1 MGPVGVRAPCAQDTP
16 KAGRMGVMKTEEAQ
30 TRAEDATT
38 APDEG
43 SIGAE
48 ILGAIEAVVF
58 ASERPIGAARIC
70 RGLQEAGEGLID
82 PDAVDERLVERGV
95 RALNEQYER
104 SGRAFRIESV
114 AGGYRVMTIERY
126 ASLVGALH
134 KSRAQQKL
142 SKAALE
148 TLAIIAYRQ
157 PITRAD
163 LEAIRGVSCGEVLRS
178 LLERRL
184 IAITGRAEVLGR
196 PMLYGTTKAFL
207 DAFGLR
213 SIKDLP
219 STDEPALGAV

>member
-1 MGPVGVRAPCAQDTP
+1 MSTEAAQANTGKAVTP
-16 KAGRMGVMKTEEAQ
+16 PGGDLSSDLV
-30 TRAEDATT
+30 
-38 APDEG
+38 
-43 SIGAE
+43 
-48 ILGAIEAVVF
+48 GAIEAVIF
-58 ASERPIGAARIC
+58 ASERPIGPERIC
-70 RGLQEAGEGLID
+70 QGLRDAGGGIVGSG
-82 PDAVDERLVERGV
+82 DADEEMIERAV
-95 RALNEQYER
+95 CALNEAYER

-114 AGGYRVMTIERY
+114 AGGYRVMTVERY
-126 ASLVGALH
+126 ASLVGAFQ

-196 PMLYGTTKAFL
+196 PMLYGTTKTFL

-219 STDEPALGAV
+219 STGELGGGSV

>member
-1 MGPVGVRAPCAQDTP
+1 MSTEATQAEASGAVAHSEDGGVSADL
-16 KAGRMGVMKTEEAQ
+16 
-30 TRAEDATT
+30 
-38 APDEG
+38 
-43 SIGAE
+43 
-48 ILGAIEAVVF
+48 LGAVEAVIF
-58 ASERPIGAARIC
+58 ASERPIGPGRIC
-70 RGLQEAGEGLID
+70 QGLRESLGEAAG
-82 PDAVDERLVERGV
+82 DAPEVDERLVERAV
-95 RALNEQYER
+95 CVLNEEYER

-114 AGGYRVMTIERY
+114 AGGYRVMTVARY
-126 ASLVGALH
+126 AALVGAFQ

-219 STDEPALGAV
+219 STGELGDGSG